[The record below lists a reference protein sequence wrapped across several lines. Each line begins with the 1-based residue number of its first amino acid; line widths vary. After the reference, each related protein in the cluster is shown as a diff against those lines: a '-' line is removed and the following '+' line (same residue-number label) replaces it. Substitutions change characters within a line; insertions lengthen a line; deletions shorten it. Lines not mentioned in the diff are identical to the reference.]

1 MRNEREPAV
10 EAKYSEMS
18 ILNLKSSVR
27 FADDSVLTLS
37 VCSTVLV
44 ERSTRSTR
52 AIELSESPDGVVV
65 TDIMYPYFR
74 ESDLALLDEQ
84 YGRTDR
90 FLALTSAANLF
101 YERAVSGGASMY
113 VGVSAA
119 DVLRGNCDVL
129 QQQLLSANTVV
140 VDVNIDELKN
150 GVSDGKMLYE
160 FDGTPAEI
168 TDKCLKFIG
177 DRLKDFNVTVRISGS
192 GATAEELIAAKKKTA
207 EYGYKSFVLG

>member
-1 MRNEREPAV
+1 
-10 EAKYSEMS
+10 
-18 ILNLKSSVR
+18 
-27 FADDSVLTLS
+27 
-37 VCSTVLV
+37 
-44 ERSTRSTR
+44 
-52 AIELSESPDGVVV
+52 
-65 TDIMYPYFR
+65 
-74 ESDLALLDEQ
+74 
-84 YGRTDR
+84 
-90 FLALTSAANLF
+90 
-101 YERAVSGGASMY
+101 MY